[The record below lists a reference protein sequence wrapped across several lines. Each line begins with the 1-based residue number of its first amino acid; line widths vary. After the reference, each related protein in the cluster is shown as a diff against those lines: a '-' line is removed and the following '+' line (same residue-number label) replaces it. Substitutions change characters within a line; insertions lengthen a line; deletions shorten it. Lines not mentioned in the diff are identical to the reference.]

1 MEHILKI
8 YGLQRA
14 EPDGVVDSI
23 MYGLESNHNN
33 HTERYTSILAITGS
47 STDEGF
53 VFYENLTEDVILGWV
68 TSAIDISAIEA
79 QNSSSIAQIEFSS
92 SNQIIKK
99 IGIPWEDN

>member
-1 MEHILKI
+1 MQHILKI

-14 EPDGVVDSI
+14 EPNGVVDSI

-33 HTERYTSILAITGS
+33 HTERYISTLAITGS

-53 VFYENLTEDVILGWV
+53 ISYENLTENTVLGWV
-68 TSAIDISAIEA
+68 TSSIDISAIEV
-79 QNSSSIAQIEFSS
+79 QNSASIAQIEFSA

-99 IGIPWEDN
+99 IGTPWENS